1 MFPMWQAALAHALL
15 LDHDGL
21 NGRQMAAGARSMART
36 LALLLADAPIG
47 TRRPSAERGAPL
59 REQERPS
66 REL

>member
-21 NGRQMAAGARSMART
+21 NGRQAAGRDRWREPS
-36 LALLLADAPIG
+36 LLLADAPIG
-47 TRRPSAERGAPL
+47 TRRPSTERGEPL